1 MQLKDPLVRCEK
13 RTIRMHL
20 RQDPALHRLGAAAG
34 TRLAVENM
42 ERHTRLQQ
50 ADFFLALDWQRASQR
65 AML

>member
-1 MQLKDPLVRCEK
+1 MQLKDPLERCEK
-13 RTIRMHL
+13 RNIRMHL
-20 RQDPALHRLGAAAG
+20 CQQPALHRLVAGAG

-50 ADFFLALDWQRASQR
+50 ADFLLVLDWQRASQR